1 MNRREISTFEALRWN
16 TNWTKRDRELVTA
29 AIDALPPNSVLYMP
43 TSGGYI
49 AAERYGELNRQNY
62 NASNW
67 RTRDGWRRILIIH
80 RGHIEW
86 PYTVGEASPDPG
98 MFPGLVD
105 FERDAFGATASGL
118 RVLLSTAGGL
128 QASTSTTSGK
138 VVRACPRCHLE
149 LSVAGACD
157 NCGE

>member
-1 MNRREISTFEALRWN
+1 
-16 TNWTKRDRELVTA
+16 
-29 AIDALPPNSVLYMP
+29 
-43 TSGGYI
+43 
-49 AAERYGELNRQNY
+49 
-62 NASNW
+62 
-67 RTRDGWRRILIIH
+67 ILIIH